1 MSVDPNWLAAEFKNL
16 RDIKAIGLGGQKEV
30 FSARD
35 AGSGD
40 LVVLKIFHASAD
52 PERALRELT
61 AAAGFDGHRVPKVI
75 GSGTATSNVGDH
87 IWFVEEFVEGRTLT
101 EVISAGVVDPADL
114 RRWADQVLETLVAAE
129 AAGVVHRDIKPANV
143 IIDSSGDAWLID
155 FGIARHL
162 GLLSV
167 TPTSAFMGPH
177 SPGYA
182 PPEQFVYSK
191 REIDTRADLFALG
204 VTMYECL
211 EGHNPYTQHALNRDE
226 ILTRVTSTDLP
237 PVTMRD
243 GISLSL
249 VDLVQSMTRRP
260 ISQRPASAVEAL
272 EWLRES

>member
-1 MSVDPNWLAAEFKNL
+1 MSVDLNWLAAEFKSL
-16 RDIKAIGLGGQKEV
+16 RDIQVLGLGGQKEV

-35 AGSGD
+35 ADTGD

-61 AAAGFDGHRVPKVI
+61 AVAGFDGHRVPKVI
-75 GSGTATSNVGDH
+75 DSGTATSNVGDH

-101 EVISAGVVDPADL
+101 EVISAGVVDPADV
-114 RRWADQVLETLVAAE
+114 RRWADQLLETLVAAA

-143 IIDSSGDAWLID
+143 IIDTSGDAWLID

-211 EGHNPYTQHALNRDE
+211 EGHNPYTRGALNRDE
-226 ILTRVTSTDLP
+226 ILTRVATTDLP
-237 PVTMRD
+237 PIAMRN

-260 ISQRPASAVEAL
+260 ISQRPASAMEAL